1 MATTKKRP
9 RGLSDRLLKSGL
21 VQVFGLDALLV
32 AAVAA
37 IGVSVYRF
45 SADLVWGYAGLLML
59 VSWWAIGK
67 STAAPTKGPQD

>member
-1 MATTKKRP
+1 MAATKRP

-32 AAVAA
+32 VALGA

-45 SADLVWGYAGLLML
+45 SADLVWGYAGLLLL

-67 STAAPTKGPQD
+67 SSAPPKGPQG